1 MSAPAKTEDMITATE
16 RRELRTVVRSQMKV
30 LRSEIAQ
37 REGDLIKEM
46 EKRLVERYR
55 EDDATAVKLNKEIQ
69 KLAERSNTA
78 LNKLKEKY
86 EELFSGGQWGGREG
100 FHAPTIYRRNEDRA
114 QLRRALE
121 AGIKAELKAA
131 RVSLDRQEADL
142 LLQLSVDALRTSAAR
157 AFLATLPTAVEL
169 MPSQKIIEIEAQYDE
184 NPNKEAYYR

>member
-1 MSAPAKTEDMITATE
+1 MSAPAKTDDQITATE

-37 REGDLIKEM
+37 REGDLTKEM

-55 EDDATAVKLNKEIQ
+55 ADDEAATKLNNEIR
-69 KLAERSNTA
+69 KLTNRSNEA

-86 EELFSGGQWGGREG
+86 EELFSGGQWGGSSQ
-100 FHAPTIYRRNEDRA
+100 FHAPSVYRRNEDRA

-131 RVSLDRQEADL
+131 RVALDRQEADL
-142 LLQLSVDALRTSAAR
+142 LLQLSVDALHTSAAR

-169 MPSQKIIEIEAQYDE
+169 MPSQKIIEIEARFDE
-184 NPNKEAYYR
+184 HPNREMYG